1 MEIGNSLGLRYA
13 NDLSTYSFFGFSETD
28 TQLKKD
34 YVPGYGDTID
44 LVVIAAAWEKDRARE
59 LRGVFYL
66 RDLKAMMMN
75 QGYLV
80 STSTLT
86 TFYIAALNNSSQM
99 NIDVSAEIIIVMRL
113 NMPLLAWLQTS
124 LCCIFHCLIWFI
136 PRTARGIQFLDTC
149 RCG

>member
-1 MEIGNSLGLRYA
+1 MEIGNSRGLRYA
-13 NDLSTYSFFGFSETD
+13 NNSSIHSLFGFSERD
-28 TQLKKD
+28 IQLKKD

-66 RDLKAMMMN
+66 RDFKAMMMN
-75 QGYLV
+75 QGCLV

-86 TFYIAALNNSSQM
+86 TFYIAVLSNSSQM
-99 NIDVSAEIIIVMRL
+99 NIDVSAKIIIVMRF

-124 LCCIFHCLIWFI
+124 LCCILHCLIWFI
-136 PRTARGIQFLDTC
+136 PRTA
-149 RCG
+149 